1 MANMKVEVVSLV
13 TTDSKQTNL
22 ENFLRYMDDAAED
35 GAGLG
40 ERSAV
45 QVCAEEIN

>member
-22 ENFLRYMDDAAED
+22 ENFLRYMDDA
-35 GAGLG
+35 LG
-40 ERSAV
+40 KTALDLGNALLFKYV
-45 QVCAEEIN
+45 LKK